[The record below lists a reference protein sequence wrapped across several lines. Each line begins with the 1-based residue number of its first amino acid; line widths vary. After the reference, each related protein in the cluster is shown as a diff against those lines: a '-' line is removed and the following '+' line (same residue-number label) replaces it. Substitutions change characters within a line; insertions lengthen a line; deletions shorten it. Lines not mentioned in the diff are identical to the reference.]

1 MYVSKVEAASEKR
14 CIMSLISAYF
24 GRKKVMLRILTVQ
37 TTYLMNFIVLP
48 LLGGNLD

>member
-1 MYVSKVEAASEKR
+1 MYVSKVEAASEKK
-14 CIMSLISAYF
+14 CIMSLILAHF

-37 TTYLMNFIVLP
+37 TTCLMNFIVLA